1 MLTIWEFPP
10 STIWGDLKDP
20 QESWG
25 LGLGPGMCSW
35 VPEPLP
41 TSVWLH
47 RQNVPPA
54 GGLVSP
60 PHPQL
65 RVLAEPQDRQ
75 FRCTEGT
82 GWSKPRILRY
92 QTGGGKKVT
101 STEWCLFSQSAELQG
116 ITFKGVRGQYQQ
128 LPHGPVKDSKVNSTL
143 TANR

>member
-10 STIWGDLKDP
+10 STVWGDLKDP

-25 LGLGPGMCSW
+25 LGLGPGMCPW

-41 TSVWLH
+41 TPVWLH

-65 RVLAEPQDRQ
+65 PVLAEPQDRQ
-75 FRCTEGT
+75 PRCTEGT
-82 GWSKPRILRY
+82 GGLNPGCSVIKLV
-92 QTGGGKKVT
+92 GGKKFT
-101 STEWCLFSQSAELQG
+101 STEWCPFSQLAGLQG
-116 ITFKGVRGQYQQ
+116 ITFKGLRGQYQQ
-128 LPHGPVKDSKVNSTL
+128 LPHGAVKDSKVNSTL